1 MKNSIRNT
9 FLFLLLAACQNQQKF
24 GYIDRSEVIN
34 NYEKKMAI
42 EERFEIKNTQFINR
56 RDSLIRQYE
65 SERQLA
71 GQKARSMSPAQVQEL
86 SLEFQQKEVLLGQ
99 QIQAEQQELQ
109 QAFDAEIDSVIKQV
123 KEYVIKYGKDHNYT
137 FIFGTSDATNTVMYG
152 SEAKDISQ
160 IILEQ
165 LNKDYQQKQ

>member
-1 MKNSIRNT
+1 MKNSISICLM
-9 FLFLLLAACQNQQKF
+9 FIVLAACENKEKF
-24 GYIDRSEVIN
+24 AYIDRSVVIN
-34 NYEKKMAI
+34 NYEKKVAL
-42 EERFEIKNTQFINR
+42 EQRFEAKNTEFISR

-71 GQKARSMSPAQVQEL
+71 GQKVRSMTPQQVQEL

-109 QAFDAEIDSVIKQV
+109 RAFDTEIDSIIMEV
-123 KEYVIKYGKDHNYT
+123 KEYVITYGKEHDYT
-137 FIFGTSDATNTVMYG
+137 FIFGTSDATNTIMYG
-152 SEAKDISQ
+152 AEAQDISD

-165 LNKDYQQKQ
+165 LNVNYTVQ